1 MSSLELSVVVPVYNN
16 ASTLPELLD
25 RIIAACEQCCTG
37 DFECLLVNDGSVDAS
52 WAIISSHPDER
63 VRGLNFA
70 RNFGQHSALKAG
82 FAAAAGQYV
91 IMMDADLEERPEV
104 IKEMLPILKGGTDV
118 CFTAYSEN
126 YNRNGRVTS
135 RMFHRLSSYL
145 TGTRTSNN
153 MATMRGF
160 NRNVLGAI
168 LRYGERRP
176 VYGPLIAGL
185 GFTSETLLVEL
196 PSRKGQVS
204 SYTFGKRLRLAG
216 DYLIGYTNIPST
228 FFMAAS
234 ALAFLATFIYSA
246 VITFQYLFLGSRFP
260 PGISLMIVLMLLL
273 FSILFLG
280 IAIVGLYLKRLL
292 EETLSRPLYVVA
304 ETHRVD
310 PLPEVA
316 HRPD

>member
-1 MSSLELSVVVPVYNN
+1 MSSLELSIVVPVYNN

-25 RIIAACEQCCTG
+25 RIIASCERCCTG
-37 DFECLLVNDGSVDAS
+37 DFECILVNDGSVDAS
-52 WAIISSHPDER
+52 WTIISAYPDER
-63 VRGLNFA
+63 VRGLSFA
-70 RNFGQHSALKAG
+70 RNFGQHSALKAA

-91 IMMDADLEERPEV
+91 IMMDADLEEQPEV
-104 IKEMLPILKGGTDV
+104 IEAMLPILKCGTDI
-118 CFTAYSEN
+118 CFTAYSDN

-135 RMFHRLSSYL
+135 RIFHRLSSYL

-160 NRNVLGAI
+160 NRTVLGAI
-168 LRYGERRP
+168 LKYGERRP

-196 PSRKGQVS
+196 PNPKGQVS

-216 DYLIGYTNIPST
+216 DYLIGYTNIPSA
-228 FFMAAS
+228 FFMVAS
-234 ALAFLATFIYSA
+234 ALAFLGTLTYSA
-246 VITFQYLFLGSRFP
+246 VITFQYLFLGSQLP
-260 PGISLMIVLMLLL
+260 PGISLMIVLILLL

-280 IAIVGLYLKRLL
+280 IAIIGLYLKRLL

-304 ETHRVD
+304 ATHRLD
-310 PLPEVA
+310 GLPQIG

>member
-1 MSSLELSVVVPVYNN
+1 
-16 ASTLPELLD
+16 
-25 RIIAACEQCCTG
+25 
-37 DFECLLVNDGSVDAS
+37 
-52 WAIISSHPDER
+52 
-63 VRGLNFA
+63 
-70 RNFGQHSALKAG
+70 
-82 FAAAAGQYV
+82 
-91 IMMDADLEERPEV
+91 
-104 IKEMLPILKGGTDV
+104 MLPILRGGTDI
-118 CFTAYSEN
+118 CFTAYSDDHN
-126 YNRNGRVTS
+126 HNGRVTS

-145 TGTRTSNN
+145 TGARTSNN
-153 MATMRGF
+153 TATMRGF

-168 LRYGERRP
+168 LKYGERRP

-185 GFTSETLLVEL
+185 GFTSETLVVEL
-196 PSRKGQVS
+196 PSRKGHIS

-234 ALAFLATFIYSA
+234 GLAFLGTLIYSA
-246 VITFQYLFLGSRFP
+246 AITFQYLFMGRQFP
-260 PGISLMIVLMLLL
+260 PGISLMIVLMLLM

-304 ETHRVD
+304 ATHRLD
-310 PLPEVA
+310 SLPKIR